1 MTATRHL
8 HDLGQSVWLDH
19 ITRDL
24 VRNGTLQR
32 YVDTLA
38 LTGLTS
44 NPTIF
49 HQAIGK
55 STAYDDDI
63 ERERA
68 AGRRGEDMFFALA
81 IEDLTAA
88 ARLFRPIFERTCGV
102 DGWVSLELPPDLA
115 DDTERTIEMAK
126 ALHARAACPN
136 LYIKVPGTPAG
147 IPAIEEVIF
156 AGVPVNVTLLF
167 SRDQYLAAA
176 HAYLRGIERRIA
188 AGMRAD
194 VASVA
199 SLFVSRWD
207 AAVAGRVPD
216 ALVARLGIA
225 VAQDTYRAYRELLDS
240 PRWQRALNFGAR
252 AQRLL
257 MASTGVKDPKADPT
271 LYVSALAA
279 PNTINTMPEATL
291 LAFADHGR
299 VGAPL
304 APDGG
309 DSERVLEQHR
319 AAGIDLAALARKL
332 QRDGA
337 AAFVHSWQ
345 ELLGVIAAKSG
356 HPTAGSR

>member
-1 MTATRHL
+1 MTPTRRL
-8 HDLGQSVWLDH
+8 YDLGQSLWLDN
-19 ITRDL
+19 IRRDQ
-24 VRNGTLQR
+24 VRDGTLQR
-32 YVDTLA
+32 YIESLA

-49 HQAIGK
+49 LQAIVN
-55 STAYDDDI
+55 SSAYEESI
-63 ERERA
+63 ARESATSRS
-68 AGRRGEDMFFALA
+68 GEDLFFALA

-88 ARLFRPIFERTCGV
+88 ARLFRSVFERTCGV

-115 DDTERTIEMAK
+115 DDTERSIELAK

-136 LYIKVPGTPAG
+136 LYIKIPGTPAG
-147 IPAIEEVIF
+147 LPAIEECIF
-156 AGVPVNVTLLF
+156 AGVPINVTLLF
-167 SRDQYLAAA
+167 SREQYLAAA
-176 HAYLRGIERRIA
+176 EAYLRGIERRIA
-188 AGMRAD
+188 TGMRAD

-207 AAVAGRVPD
+207 VAVAGRIP
-216 ALVARLGIA
+216 AQLGNRLGIA
-225 VAQDTYRAYRELLDS
+225 VAQETYRAYRELLDS

-291 LAFADHGR
+291 LAFADRGR
-299 VGAPL
+299 VGPPL

-319 AAGIDLAALARKL
+319 AAGIDLVALAHKL

-345 ELLGVIAAKSG
+345 ELLGVIAAKG
-356 HPTAGSR
+356 VHRGAGSR

>member
-1 MTATRHL
+1 MTPTRRL
-8 HDLGQSVWLDH
+8 YDLGQSLWLDN
-19 ITRDL
+19 IRRDQ

-32 YVDTLA
+32 YIDELS

-49 HQAIGK
+49 LQAIVK
-55 STAYDDDI
+55 SSDYDQSI
-63 ERERA
+63 ARESATSRS
-68 AGRRGEDMFFALA
+68 GEDLFFALA

-88 ARLFRPIFERTCGV
+88 ARLFRPVFERTCGV

-115 DDTERTIEMAK
+115 DDTERSIEMAK

-136 LYIKVPGTPAG
+136 LYIKIPGTPAG
-147 IPAIEEVIF
+147 LPAIEECIF
-156 AGVPVNVTLLF
+156 AGVPINVTLLF
-167 SRDQYLAAA
+167 SREQYLAAA
-176 HAYLRGIERRIA
+176 DAYIRGIERRIA
-188 AGMRAD
+188 RGMRAD

-207 AAVAGRVPD
+207 VAVAGQVPA
-216 ALVARLGIA
+216 ALTNRLGIA
-225 VAQDTYRAYRELLDS
+225 VAQQTYRAYCELLGS
-240 PRWQRALNFGAR
+240 PRWQRAFNFGAR

-291 LAFADHGR
+291 LAFADRGR
-299 VGAPL
+299 LGELL

-309 DSERVLEQHR
+309 DSEHALEQHR
-319 AAGIDLAALARKL
+319 AAGIDLAALAQKL

-337 AAFVHSWQ
+337 TAFVKSWH
-345 ELLGVIAAKSG
+345 ELLGVISARSG
-356 HPTAGSR
+356 HASEGSR